1 MSTRLQPGRFRTRS
15 TVTGPG
21 DPGDDQGVTEMA
33 VTMTNAEIARA
44 FELLG
49 DLLEIQGES
58 AFKVG
63 AYRRAAETIAG
74 LSEPLATIRE
84 RDGLGKIPGVGKA
97 IASKIGELLDGGSMK
112 ALAQAEAK
120 TPTGVAEL
128 LAVPGIGPKRAR
140 RLYDEL
146 GVDGLDALR
155 VALGD
160 GRAEG
165 LLGSGEAKRIA
176 QGLGTLHGGDDGRR
190 PLGAARQLGLDLIG
204 QLRAAVPSI
213 ERIELAGSVR
223 RFRETVGDLDIV
235 AAADGPEAVVAAF
248 VALGSVTR
256 VESRGPTRCRVQL
269 LSGFAA
275 DLWVLP
281 SRHWGAL
288 LFHVTGDKYH
298 DIRIR
303 DLAIARGGRL
313 SEYGY
318 TEGGQLT
325 TFATEE
331 EVYAHFGMQPIPPPM
346 RAGGEEIDLA
356 LRHELPRILTL
367 DDLRGDL
374 HAHSEWS
381 DGHATVREMAVAA
394 RERGHAYLAITD
406 HSRGLAV
413 ANGLGPER
421 LREQRREIDRV
432 NAELAP
438 FRVLQGVELEVKAD
452 GSLDLPDDVL
462 AELDIVVAAVHTGL
476 GQERERLTE
485 RALAAIRHPL
495 VDVLAHP
502 TGRIVGGRPGGDFD
516 LDRLYAEAAAT
527 GTVLEIDGDPGR
539 MDLRDIHAR
548 AAVAA
553 GCTLS
558 VDSDAHTAEG
568 LANQTYGV
576 GIAQRAWVPPD
587 RVLNTLPLDE
597 WLGRLKRNRKGSQD
611 WRRSV

>member
-1 MSTRLQPGRFRTRS
+1 
-15 TVTGPG
+15 
-21 DPGDDQGVTEMA
+21 MA
-33 VTMTNAEIARA
+33 AAMNNAEVARA
-44 FELLG
+44 LGLLG

-63 AYRRAAETIAG
+63 AYRRASETIAG

-84 RDGLGKIPGVGKA
+84 RDGLGRIPGVGKA
-97 IASKIGELLDGGSMK
+97 IAAKIGELLDSGSMK
-112 ALAQAEAK
+112 ALAQAEVK
-120 TPTGVAEL
+120 TAPGVAEL

-155 VALGD
+155 VALDD
-160 GRAEG
+160 GRAEA
-165 LLGSGEAKRIA
+165 LLGAGEAKRIA
-176 QGLGTLHGGDDGRR
+176 QGLGTLVDGAEGRI
-190 PLGAARQLGLDLIG
+190 PLGQARQLGDDLIA
-204 QLRAAVPSI
+204 QLRAAVPAIERI

-235 AAADGPEAVVAAF
+235 VAADDPESVVAAF
-248 VALGSVTR
+248 AGLPGVTR

-281 SRHWGAL
+281 PPHWGAL

-298 DIRIR
+298 DIRVR
-303 DLAIARGGRL
+303 DIAIARGGRL

-318 TEGGQLT
+318 TEGDRLT
-325 TFATEE
+325 PFATEE
-331 EVYAHFGMQPIPPPM
+331 EVYAFFDMQVIPPPM

-356 LRHELPRILTL
+356 LRHELPRVLTL
-367 DDLRGDL
+367 ADLRGDL
-374 HAHSEWS
+374 HAHTEWS

-394 RERGHAYLAITD
+394 RQRGHAYLAITD

-421 LREQRREIDRV
+421 LREQRVEIQRV
-432 NAELAP
+432 NEELAP
-438 FRVLQGVELEVKAD
+438 FRVLQGVELEVRAD

-462 AELDIVVAAVHTGL
+462 AGLDIVVAAVHTGL

-516 LDRLYAEAAAT
+516 LDQLYAAAAAT

-539 MDLRDIHAR
+539 MDLRDTHAR

-558 VDSDAHTAEG
+558 VDSDAHAPNG
-568 LANQTYGV
+568 LANQEYGV
-576 GIAQRAWVPPD
+576 GVAQRAWVTPD
-587 RVLNTLPLDE
+587 HVLNTLPMDE
-597 WLGRLKRNRKGSQD
+597 LLGRLKRNQAR
-611 WRRSV
+611 